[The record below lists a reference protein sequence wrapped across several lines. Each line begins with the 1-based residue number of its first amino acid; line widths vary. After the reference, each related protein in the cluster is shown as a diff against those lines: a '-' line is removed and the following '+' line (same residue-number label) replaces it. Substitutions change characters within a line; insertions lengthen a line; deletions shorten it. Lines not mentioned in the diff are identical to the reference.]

1 MMNKSIDDIRIENEK
16 LYNEYVLKCEDL
28 QPLISKIYKEFKDEI
43 TVNKLTK
50 EQYDEMIKE
59 MARKRNA
66 DISEFLEYELYLEN
80 TECLYKNLMMINS
93 NLSSYKIE
101 LKERYDHNNKNKVLS
116 YYYELQFVNDY
127 INNIYIDYEELFN
140 EYEFKVN

>member
-28 QPLISKIYKEFKDEI
+28 QPLISKIYKEFEDEI
-43 TVNKLTK
+43 TINKLTK
-50 EQYDEMIKE
+50 EEYGEMINE
-59 MARKRNA
+59 MANKRN
-66 DISEFLEYELYLEN
+66 ISVSEFLEYDLYLEH
-80 TECLYKNLMMINS
+80 TEYLYKRLMTINS
-93 NLSSYKIE
+93 NLSCYKIE

-127 INNIYIDYEELFN
+127 INEICNDYEELFS
-140 EYEFKVN
+140 EYK